1 MIGDDDFIIAPQ
13 IADEEIVKINFSL
26 IGKEAVLKDRK
37 ERQLKVKAVKIWRE
51 QGALKIEFTEAES
64 GSLRFFAG
72 QRLSFLS
79 NILISAKG

>member
-26 IGKEAVLKDRK
+26 IGKEAVLKDKK

-64 GSLRFFAG
+64 GSLRF
-72 QRLSFLS
+72 LPVSDFLFC
-79 NILISAKG
+79 LIF

>member
-1 MIGDDDFIIAPQ
+1 MILMIGDDDFIIAPQ

-26 IGKEAVLKDRK
+26 IGKEAVLKDKK

-64 GSLRFFAG
+64 GSLRF
-72 QRLSFLS
+72 LPVSDFLFC
-79 NILISAKG
+79 LIF